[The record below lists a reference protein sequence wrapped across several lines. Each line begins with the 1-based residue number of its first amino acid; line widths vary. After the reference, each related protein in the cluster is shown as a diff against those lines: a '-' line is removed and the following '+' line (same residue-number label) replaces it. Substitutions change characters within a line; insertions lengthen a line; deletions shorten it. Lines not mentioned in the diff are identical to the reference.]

1 MSKVSNEKLKNLLM
15 VEDIEL
21 ANYIQTDDNPPVFY
35 KPIQVIRLSQRLKQ
49 FSIIALVI
57 SIIINIPQLG
67 QMQNIIFS
75 FFNNLSGYQNI
86 SWLITSLIGFVAIIV
101 QSFIVYFLLRAI
113 SWILLILMDME
124 FSSRKQVTSNT
135 T

>member
-1 MSKVSNEKLKNLLM
+1 MSKLSNEKLKNLLM

-57 SIIINIPQLG
+57 SIIISIPQLG
-67 QMQNIIFS
+67 QMQKIIFS
-75 FFNNLSGYQNI
+75 FFNNQSSYQNL
-86 SWLITSLIGFVAIIV
+86 SWLITSLIGFVGTIV
-101 QSFIVYFLLRAI
+101 QSFILYFLLRAI